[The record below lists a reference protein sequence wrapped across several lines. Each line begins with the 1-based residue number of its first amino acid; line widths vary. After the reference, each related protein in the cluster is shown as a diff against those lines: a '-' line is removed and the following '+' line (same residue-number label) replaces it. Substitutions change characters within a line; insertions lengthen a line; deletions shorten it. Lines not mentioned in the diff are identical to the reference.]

1 MGQHRLADGTQQPW
15 RLSQPTAANDDEP
28 SPLALSDAHDDVSG
42 RSVLEHDVD
51 VKVGWILRPPPGGS
65 DETVDVRSGA
75 VATLFEQPDA
85 VHDNQPGA
93 QGDNEPQG
101 KVQRSERLRGR
112 VDPDNDATRQRC
124 GQGR

>member
-51 VKVGWILRPPPGGS
+51 VKVGWIL
-65 DETVDVRSGA
+65 
-75 VATLFEQPDA
+75 
-85 VHDNQPGA
+85 
-93 QGDNEPQG
+93 
-101 KVQRSERLRGR
+101 
-112 VDPDNDATRQRC
+112 
-124 GQGR
+124 